1 MYKPVTTGYGTEPS
15 LGMKRNDTAPEENG
29 RTVNVLLGGNLHQL
43 PAEEVLQL
51 LGTDA
56 EKGLDI
62 LELQSRQTRFGPNL
76 IPAARGHSPWVRF
89 LLQFHTPLVYI
100 LLAAAAITAVLHE
113 WVDSGVI
120 FGVVLVNAV
129 IGFLQE
135 SSAAKAL
142 AALAQTTLTEASVLR
157 AGQMRRISSIEL
169 VPGDIVL
176 LQSGDKV
183 PADLRLFQC
192 RDLQVDE
199 SALTGE
205 SVPVNKQVDEM
216 PADASLA
223 ERRNLAFTSTLV
235 TYGQARGV
243 VFATGT
249 STEVGHISKLIS
261 NADVLETPLTRK
273 IAKFSRLLLVV
284 ILGLASI
291 TFLVGWLRGQPAFEM
306 FMAAVALA
314 VGAIPEGLPAAVT
327 ITLSIGVA
335 RMARRRAI
343 VRKLPAVETL
353 GSTTIVCSDK
363 TGTLTVNQ
371 MTVSEI
377 VAGDARYE
385 VSGSGYGPLGEI
397 KNVSELGPALSD
409 NIAAQEC
416 LLAGLLCND
425 SALAEK
431 SGRWEVQGDPTEGA
445 LIASASKAGLDQ
457 KESSACLRRI
467 DVIPFESQHQYMATL
482 HESES
487 ATSRRLY
494 VKGAAEVVLSKSV
507 AMLDASGRKVPL
519 DATAVQRHLESL
531 ALKGLRVLV
540 LASAELPGD
549 VRSVTHAD
557 VNELTLLGLQGM
569 IDPPRLEAI
578 SAVRACQSAGIHV
591 KMITGD
597 HALTAQAIAQ
607 QIGLNGRDAA
617 RPGSPKVMTGHD
629 LAALPDSQLIDT
641 ADQVA
646 VFARV
651 TPEQKLRLV
660 RALQAGGH
668 IVAMTGDGVNDAP
681 ALKQADI
688 GVAMGIS
695 GTEVA
700 KEAADM
706 VLTDDNFATIEAAVE
721 EGRGVFD
728 NLTKFIVWTL
738 PTNMGEGLV
747 ILAAIFAGTT
757 LPILPVQILWINMTT
772 AVLLG
777 LMLAFEPK
785 EPDIM
790 QRPPRDPKT
799 PILTGVLIS
808 RILIVSAILLV
819 GAFGSFEW
827 AIGKGAEWGLD
838 KAASDAHARTVAVNV
853 FVMVELFYL
862 FNCRSLTKSM
872 FQLGVFSN
880 LWIWVGVGSMITLQL
895 LFTYSPFMNRF
906 FHSAPIGWDAWW
918 RILLTAVVA
927 YAIVGLEKWL
937 RRKWTERVSA
947 RALTI
952 ADPEGNP

>member
-1 MYKPVTTGYGTEPS
+1 MNE
-15 LGMKRNDTAPEENG
+15 
-29 RTVNVLLGGNLHQL
+29 LLGSNLHQL

-56 EKGLDI
+56 DKGLDI
-62 LELQSRQTRFGPNL
+62 LELQSRQARYGPNV
-76 IPAARGHSPWVRF
+76 IPAARGHGPWVRF

-100 LLAAAAITAVLHE
+100 LLAAAAITAVLQE

-157 AGQMRRISSIEL
+157 AGQMRRISSNEL

-183 PADLRLFQC
+183 PADIRLFQC

-205 SVPVNKQVDEM
+205 SAPVDKQVEEM
-216 PADASLA
+216 PADTSLA
-223 ERRNLAFTSTLV
+223 ERRNLVFSSTLV

-261 NADVLETPLTRK
+261 NADALETPLTRK
-273 IAKFSRLLLVV
+273 IARFSQLLLVV
-284 ILGLASI
+284 IMGLAGV
-291 TFLVGWLRGQPAFEM
+291 TFLVGCLRGQPAIEM

-343 VRKLPAVETL
+343 IRKLPAVETL

-377 VAGDARYE
+377 LAGATFYE
-385 VSGSGYGPLGEI
+385 TSGSGYEPIGEI
-397 KNVSELGPALSD
+397 RAKSEDGPTLAD
-409 NIAAQEC
+409 NCAAREC

-425 SALAEK
+425 SALSEK
-431 SGRWEVQGDPTEGA
+431 AGRWEVHGDPTEGA
-445 LIASASKAGLDQ
+445 LLTSAAKAGLDR
-457 KESSACLRRI
+457 KEWTTRLRRI
-467 DVIPFESQHQYMATL
+467 DTIPFESQHQYMATL
-482 HESES
+482 HVSGTVTE
-487 ATSRRLY
+487 RKMY
-494 VKGAAEVVLSKSV
+494 VKGAVEVLLSKSV
-507 AMLDASGRKVPL
+507 DMLDASGKRVPINT
-519 DATAVQRHLESL
+519 DSIQQQLESL
-531 ALKGLRVLV
+531 AAKGLRVLAF
-540 LASAELPGD
+540 ASADLPSD
-549 VRSVTHAD
+549 TQTIQHAN
-557 VNELTLLGLQGM
+557 VMQLTFLGLQGM
-569 IDPPRLEAI
+569 IDPPRAEAI
-578 SAVRACQSAGIHV
+578 SAVRACQSAGVHV

-597 HALTAQAIAQ
+597 HALTARAIAQ
-607 QIGLNGRDAA
+607 QIGLNGQT
-617 RPGSPKVMTGHD
+617 GSASNSPQVLTGRE
-629 LAALPDSQLIDT
+629 LAKLSDTQLIQS

-651 TPEQKLRLV
+651 SPEQKLRLV
-660 RALQAGGH
+660 RALQAGNH

-688 GVAMGIS
+688 GVAMGIT

-706 VLTDDNFATIEAAVE
+706 VLTDDNFATIKAAIE

-747 ILAAIFAGTT
+747 ILAAIFAGTA

-785 EPDIM
+785 EQDIM
-790 QRPPRDPKT
+790 QRTPRDPRT
-799 PILTGVLIS
+799 PILTGVLFG
-808 RILIVSAILLV
+808 RIALVSLIMLV

-827 AIGKGAEWGLD
+827 GLGKGAAWGLD
-838 KAASDAHARTVAVNV
+838 QAASEAHARTVAVNV

-880 LWIWVGVGSMITLQL
+880 LWIWVGVGGMITLQL
-895 LFTYSPFMNRF
+895 SFTYTPFMNRF

-927 YAIVGLEKWL
+927 YTIVGLEKWG
-937 RRKWTERVSA
+937 RRKWTERTSA
-947 RALTI
+947 RVLTI
-952 ADPEGNP
+952 ADSKAER